1 MLFVQPAVKI
11 NSATLATVTTTL
23 KKVYCKT
30 FVVFQTTIS
39 FSSRRG
45 ASALLTSRDRLC
57 GDYNYDLTSIRR
69 LFDCLSKVIKVTVTS
84 VVKYL
89 NT

>member
-39 FSSRRG
+39 FSSR
-45 ASALLTSRDRLC
+45 
-57 GDYNYDLTSIRR
+57 
-69 LFDCLSKVIKVTVTS
+69 LSQRTAHVTWS
-84 VVKYL
+84 L
-89 NT
+89 MRWLQLRF